1 MFAQVHPYEVA
12 PLVSRHSQLDD
23 DDEGFISYDKKSIYS
38 WKEVGFTECTETCL
52 GGTNLNFLLGKLSEY

>member
-52 GGTNLNFLLGKLSEY
+52 GGTN